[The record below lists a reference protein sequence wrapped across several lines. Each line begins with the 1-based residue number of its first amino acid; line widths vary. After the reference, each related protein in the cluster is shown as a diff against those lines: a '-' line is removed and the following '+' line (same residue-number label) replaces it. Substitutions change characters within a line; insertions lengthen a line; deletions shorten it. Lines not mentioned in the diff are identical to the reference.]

1 MDQELISYL
10 DRRFEETTRRISEE
24 TARQIGTV
32 REDLRTEIREQVG
45 TVRGE
50 LRSDIAAARGE
61 VRTEIRQLGVTV
73 EALRTQIQTVAEGV
87 ATVDEKLERFRQ
99 EVSEEFDEVKSMI
112 KFSYAELDRRIN
124 QLETRTR
131 DIEARVGRLEAI
143 RT

>member
-10 DRRFEETTRRISEE
+10 DKRFDETTQRIE
-24 TARQIGTV
+24 AV
-32 REDLRTEIREQVG
+32 
-45 TVRGE
+45 
-50 LRSDIAAARGE
+50 RGE

-73 EALRTQIQTVAEGV
+73 EALRTQIQTVADGV
-87 ATVDEKLERFRQ
+87 VTVDEKLERFRQ
-99 EVSEEFDEVKSMI
+99 EVREEFDEVKSMI

-124 QLETRTR
+124 QLETRAR